1 MDRLDIIIQKLDS
14 LEAGQKELQGS
25 VKILEGSVKVLEG
38 SVKVLEGSVKSLE
51 AGQKELQGSVK
62 SLEAGQK
69 ELYAIVSAIRH
80 RQAETDVKPDSL
92 AMDVIK
98 LQDKVEGLTTQFAQF
113 REETRN
119 SKIHQDRLTRS
130 MEVDLNRTTERL
142 DDHLANRI

>member
-14 LEAGQKELQGS
+14 LEAKVDSLETGQKELQ
-25 VKILEGSVKVLEG
+25 GSVKVLEG
-38 SVKVLEGSVKSLE
+38 SVKVLE
-51 AGQKELQGSVK
+51 GSVK